1 MISIDQS
8 DKVVIVG
15 YSGAGKSTLLQYF
28 IDVVCR
34 NFHNLV
40 IVDPTAKF
48 SKLQKKEFIGV
59 VPCLNPRK
67 GKICVKLHDPEDM
80 EKLVRVLNR
89 TYDPAFLVIDEV
101 DGYINPFVL
110 PRQFGLF
117 SEQGRNWS
125 QGGIFTVRRIGALNK
140 SILSNTHYLV
150 LFQIRNARDRQYLK
164 GMLDVDLD
172 RMLSALGEHDFYM
185 IDMHM
190 SQVLGK
196 FRLAGQT
203 LKTVR

>member
-1 MISIDQS
+1 MIRVDQS

-15 YSGAGKSTLLQYF
+15 YSGAGKSTLLKYF
-28 IDVVCR
+28 INVVCR
-34 NFHNLV
+34 QFTNLV
-40 IVDPTAKF
+40 VVDPTAKF
-48 SKLQKKEFIGV
+48 SKLQKKEYIGV
-59 VPCLNPRK
+59 VPCLDPRK
-67 GKICVKLHDPEDM
+67 GKICVKLHDPADM

-150 LFQIRNARDRQYLK
+150 MFQVRNARDRQYLK
-164 GMLDVDLD
+164 GMLDIDLD
-172 RMLSALGEHDFYM
+172 RMLSSLGEHDFWI
-185 IDMHM
+185 IDMHI
-190 SQVLGK
+190 SRALGK
-196 FRLAGQT
+196 YRLNGNR
-203 LKTVR
+203 LVILR